1 MEEVT
6 ETIVDLSHLTL
17 QAQALAILP
26 GAERI
31 NRIRSERWIGYTYA
45 GQALMELENLFA
57 WPSRQRMPNM
67 LIIGPTNNGKSMI
80 IEKFRRQHLPRM
92 SSDGS
97 KEIVPVVIMEM
108 PSEPSITRFYT
119 MLLHAM
125 NTPTASRLRVP
136 DLEVLALRIMKTIE
150 IRMLIIDE
158 LHNMLSGGPSVR
170 REFLNLIRFLGNMLR
185 IPIIGVGTEDA
196 YRAIRTDDQLENR
209 FKPFILPRWKEDDEL
224 MLLLASFAS
233 SFPLRST
240 SYELH
245 SREMAR
251 YILARTEGTIGEIA
265 MLLMGAAIIAIESGE
280 EAINSKTLAR
290 VDYDSPTQ
298 RRQKFERGIV

>member
-6 ETIVDLSHLTL
+6 ETILDLSHLTL

-45 GQALMELENLFA
+45 SQALMELENLFA

-67 LIIGPTNNGKSMI
+67 LMI

>member
-6 ETIVDLSHLTL
+6 ETILDLSHLTL

-92 SSDGS
+92 SSEGS

>member
-6 ETIVDLSHLTL
+6 ETILDLSHLTL

-125 NTPTASRLRVP
+125 NTPTASRLRIP

-280 EAINSKTLAR
+280 EAINGKTLAR

>member
-6 ETIVDLSHLTL
+6 ETILDLSHLTL

-233 SFPLRST
+233 SFPFRST

>member
-6 ETIVDLSHLTL
+6 ETILDLSHLTL

-108 PSEPSITRFYT
+108 PSEPSITRFYN

-125 NTPTASRLRVP
+125 NTPYCL
-136 DLEVLALRIMKTIE
+136 KT
-150 IRMLIIDE
+150 
-158 LHNMLSGGPSVR
+158 
-170 REFLNLIRFLGNMLR
+170 
-185 IPIIGVGTEDA
+185 
-196 YRAIRTDDQLENR
+196 
-209 FKPFILPRWKEDDEL
+209 
-224 MLLLASFAS
+224 
-233 SFPLRST
+233 
-240 SYELH
+240 
-245 SREMAR
+245 
-251 YILARTEGTIGEIA
+251 
-265 MLLMGAAIIAIESGE
+265 
-280 EAINSKTLAR
+280 
-290 VDYDSPTQ
+290 
-298 RRQKFERGIV
+298 

>member
-6 ETIVDLSHLTL
+6 ETILDLSHLTL

-92 SSDGS
+92 SSDSS

>member
-6 ETIVDLSHLTL
+6 ETILDLSHLTL

-108 PSEPSITRFYT
+108 PSEPSITRFYN

-125 NTPTASRLRVP
+125 NTPTASRLRVT

>member
-6 ETIVDLSHLTL
+6 ETILDLSHLTL

-209 FKPFILPRWKEDDEL
+209 FKPFILARWKEDDEL

>member
-6 ETIVDLSHLTL
+6 ETILDLSHLTL

-45 GQALMELENLFA
+45 SQALMELENLFA

>member
-6 ETIVDLSHLTL
+6 ETILDLSHLTL
-17 QAQALAILP
+17 QAHALAILP

-45 GQALMELENLFA
+45 GQDLMELENLFA

-125 NTPTASRLRVP
+125 NTPTALRLRVP

-209 FKPFILPRWKEDDEL
+209 FKPFILARWKEDDEL

-280 EAINSKTLAR
+280 EAINGKTLAR

>member
-6 ETIVDLSHLTL
+6 ETILDLSHLTL

-251 YILARTEGTIGEIA
+251 YILARTEGTIGE
-265 MLLMGAAIIAIESGE
+265 
-280 EAINSKTLAR
+280 
-290 VDYDSPTQ
+290 
-298 RRQKFERGIV
+298 

>member
-6 ETIVDLSHLTL
+6 ETILDLSHLTL

-45 GQALMELENLFA
+45 GQDLMELENLFA

-125 NTPTASRLRVP
+125 NTPTALRLRVP

>member
-6 ETIVDLSHLTL
+6 ETILDLSHLTL

-125 NTPTASRLRVP
+125 NTPTASRLRIP

>member
-6 ETIVDLSHLTL
+6 ETILDLSHLTL

-45 GQALMELENLFA
+45 GQDLMELENLFA

-125 NTPTASRLRVP
+125 NTPTALRLRVP

-209 FKPFILPRWKEDDEL
+209 FKPFILARWKEDDEL

-251 YILARTEGTIGEIA
+251 YILARTESTIGEIA

-280 EAINSKTLAR
+280 EAINGKTLAR

>member
-6 ETIVDLSHLTL
+6 ETILDLSHLTL

>member
-6 ETIVDLSHLTL
+6 ETILDLSHLTL

-290 VDYDSPTQ
+290 VEYDSPTQ

>member
-6 ETIVDLSHLTL
+6 ETILDLSHLTL

-233 SFPLRST
+233 SFPLRIT

>member
-6 ETIVDLSHLTL
+6 ETILDLSHLTL

-290 VDYDSPTQ
+290 VDYDSPIQ
-298 RRQKFERGIV
+298 RQQKFERGIV

>member
-6 ETIVDLSHLTL
+6 ETILDLSHLTL

-80 IEKFRRQHLPRM
+80 IEKFRRQHLPKM

>member
-6 ETIVDLSHLTL
+6 ETILDLSHLTL

-108 PSEPSITRFYT
+108 PSEPSITRFYN

-125 NTPTASRLRVP
+125 NTPTASRLRVT

-298 RRQKFERGIV
+298 RRQKFKRGIV

>member
-6 ETIVDLSHLTL
+6 ETILDLSHLTL

-108 PSEPSITRFYT
+108 PSEPSITRFYN